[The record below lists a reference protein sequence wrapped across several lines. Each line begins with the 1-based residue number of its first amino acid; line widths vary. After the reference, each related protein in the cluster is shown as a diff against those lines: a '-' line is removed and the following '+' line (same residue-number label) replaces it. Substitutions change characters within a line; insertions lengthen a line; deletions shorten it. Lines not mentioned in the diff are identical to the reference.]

1 MLPSDTRGQSET
13 IGTLLLVGMLV
24 ITITLAGGAAVANYL
39 SQASVDKPLVD
50 LEIESE
56 DSDKINIQHLGGE
69 AIDTETTVVMV
80 DGSILDS
87 FEEADSF
94 DGDRDG
100 RFRAGELVTFKHSM
114 SEGTIE
120 VVVIDQA
127 SNVIIEQEEITLV
140 KPEFDPTN
148 GDDVVDE
155 VESEGIDRGKCEEG
169 GNICES
175 TDEFELEEDDID
187 GFAYF
192 EDEEEVTVELE
203 DTSVAGAVV
212 VNAGEEGEIEI
223 EGGTI
228 EGDLYIKSHADD
240 GEIEVEIGDATIEGD
255 IKVDANGEIEVET
268 EETKVEGE
276 VDETASLDLSEP

>member
-13 IGTLLLVGMLV
+13 IGTLLLVGMIV
-24 ITITLAGGAAVANYL
+24 ISITLVGGAAVANYL
-39 SQASVDKPLVD
+39 NQASVDEPLVD

-56 DSDKINIQHLGGE
+56 GSDKINIQHLGGE

-80 DGSILDS
+80 NGSILGA

-100 RFRAGELVTFKHSM
+100 RFRSGELVTFKHSM
-114 SEGTIE
+114 SEGTTE

-127 SNVIIEQEEITLV
+127 SNVLIEQEEITLV
-140 KPEFDPTN
+140 KPEFDPTD

-155 VESEGIDRGKCEEG
+155 VESEGIDGGKCEEG

-175 TDEFELEEDDID
+175 TDEFEREEDDID
-187 GFAYF
+187 GFVYF

-223 EGGTI
+223 DGGMI
-228 EGDLYIKSHADD
+228 EGDLYIKSHTDD
-240 GEIEVEIGDATIEGD
+240 GEIEVEIEDATIEGD
-255 IKVDANGEIEVET
+255 LKVDANGEIEVET
-268 EETKVEGE
+268 EETTVEGE
-276 VDETASLDLSEP
+276 VDETASIDVSEP